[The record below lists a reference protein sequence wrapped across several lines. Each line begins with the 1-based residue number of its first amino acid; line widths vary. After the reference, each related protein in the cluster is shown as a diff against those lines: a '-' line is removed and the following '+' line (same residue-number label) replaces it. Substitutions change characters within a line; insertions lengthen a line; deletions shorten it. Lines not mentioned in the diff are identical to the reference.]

1 MYNENTGEAG
11 GWSCLYN
18 VQKLTDCCNT
28 VLLTLIRMSL
38 FT

>member
-1 MYNENTGEAG
+1 MYSENTGEGAAAG
-11 GWSCLYN
+11 LYN

-28 VLLTLIRMSL
+28 VLLTPISMSL